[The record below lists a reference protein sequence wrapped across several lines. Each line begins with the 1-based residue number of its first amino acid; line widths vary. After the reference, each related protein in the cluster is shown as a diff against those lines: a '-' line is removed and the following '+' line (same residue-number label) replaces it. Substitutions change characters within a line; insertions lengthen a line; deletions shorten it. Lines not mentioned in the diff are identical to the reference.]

1 MEEDKE
7 IYNEKYPK
15 IISLEGTKKIL
26 EQMEKGICKIYK
38 KDEEKGTGFFCNIKY
53 ENKNISVLMTNY
65 HVIDD
70 KYIKENNK
78 ILITINDDKEKV
90 TILLNNKIIYTNE
103 KYDIT
108 IIEIKNEKDK
118 IKYFMK
124 IDEDYLN
131 NDIDV
136 IYDKSIYILQYPLGE
151 KVGVSYGIINRIDEY
166 NIEHYCNTETGSSG
180 SPIINI
186 INNEIIGIHK
196 EGIKKRKI
204 NRGTLL
210 KYPINEFIE
219 KKLKNKI
226 KLKNKRNN
234 EIEITLKVLKE
245 EINKEIYYLDNID
258 YEDENK
264 IKHYHDN
271 ALFYF
276 HLHNLYYLNNIFPY
290 LFLLSKLL
298 MLFLFHYFFYFL
310 ILFYFLIFFL

>member
-26 EQMEKGICKIYK
+26 QQMEKGICKIYK
-38 KDEEKGTGFFCNIKY
+38 KDGEKGTGFFCNIKY

-210 KYPINEFIE
+210 KYPINDFIVT
-219 KKLKNKI
+219 KLKKI
-226 KLKNKRNN
+226 MK
-234 EIEITLKVLKE
+234 
-245 EINKEIYYLDNID
+245 
-258 YEDENK
+258 
-264 IKHYHDN
+264 
-271 ALFYF
+271 
-276 HLHNLYYLNNIFPY
+276 
-290 LFLLSKLL
+290 
-298 MLFLFHYFFYFL
+298 
-310 ILFYFLIFFL
+310 